1 MRSWMFD
8 RSSPYSSTAFDIN
21 EKLKRFV
28 RIIATYVMMSDEE
41 LSLDTFIER
50 DNDD

>member
-1 MRSWMFD
+1 MFD
-8 RSSPYSSTAFDIN
+8 RSNFYSLIVFDIY
-21 EKLKRFV
+21 KKSKRF
-28 RIIATYVMMSDEE
+28 ICTIATYAMMSDEE